1 MGITPMTSIDASGSA
16 PGASSSEAPMAPC
29 DRRSHGCARGPHLH
43 RFRCAPCRMSREWAR
58 ALRQPRSRDLQS
70 EPGPPRRGPLRR
82 SGRHDGSYLSS
93 RASQGSA
100 VLDPHVARSRDLQRC
115 RNGLGERSRG
125 CDGKSTTD
133 LARHV
138 AGVPPRL
145 GVLVRPISGRPI
157 RRARRASW
165 RRFRVTCAPCWLW
178 PIQLHGGPHDC
189 LCRTGLVTRRHF
201 GGSVTWHPFAP
212 G

>member
-82 SGRHDGSYLSS
+82 SGRHDGSTF
-93 RASQGSA
+93 RAELLKAPPCLILTWPA
-100 VLDPHVARSRDLQRC
+100 VEIS
-115 RNGLGERSRG
+115 NGAGTVLASGPGDATASPPLTLLVTSLEFHLGW
-125 CDGKSTTD
+125 
-133 LARHV
+133 
-138 AGVPPRL
+138 
-145 GVLVRPISGRPI
+145 
-157 RRARRASW
+157 ASW
-165 RRFRVTCAPCWLW
+165 CGPYPDGPFDALVGLPGDASVSLALPAGFGPSSCMGAPT
-178 PIQLHGGPHDC
+178 I
-189 LCRTGLVTRRHF
+189 VY
-201 GGSVTWHPFAP
+201 VEP
-212 G
+212 GW